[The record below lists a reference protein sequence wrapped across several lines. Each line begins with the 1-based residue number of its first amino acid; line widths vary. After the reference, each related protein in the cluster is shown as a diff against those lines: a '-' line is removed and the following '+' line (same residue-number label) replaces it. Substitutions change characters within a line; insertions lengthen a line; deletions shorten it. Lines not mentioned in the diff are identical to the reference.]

1 VDFGRIRKTRGER
14 RRRAF
19 EAFTDIV
26 EFGHCAQIVLRDR
39 KPAAGRV
46 DHHAVRLQAAQ
57 RLANRRTAHLEP
69 GAEFKLQDALTG
81 FELAFLDRVADRP
94 IGMLGEPAGSP

>member
-1 VDFGRIRKTRGER
+1 
-14 RRRAF
+14 
-19 EAFTDIV
+19 
-26 EFGHCAQIVLRDR
+26 
-39 KPAAGRV
+39 
-46 DHHAVRLQAAQ
+46 LQTAQ

-69 GAEFKLQDALTG
+69 AAEFKLQDALTG